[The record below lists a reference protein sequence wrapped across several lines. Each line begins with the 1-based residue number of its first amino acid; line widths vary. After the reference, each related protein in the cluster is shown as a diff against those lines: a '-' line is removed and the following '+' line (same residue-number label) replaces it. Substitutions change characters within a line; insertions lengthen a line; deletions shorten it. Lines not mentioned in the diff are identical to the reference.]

1 MNDPRSLALLEDLQ
15 ERTALRAR
23 CDPPD
28 HDTARWF
35 EQQLAAVRADL
46 PRADVLRLETLAER
60 LTGVTKAWT
69 PAP

>member
-35 EQQLAAVRADL
+35 AQQLAAV
-46 PRADVLRLETLAER
+46 RADVLRLETLAER
-60 LTGVTKAWT
+60 LTGVTKGWT